1 MFTKIKKTAP
11 NRYRSFD
18 VITDMDTMEKPLNW
32 HAIKNIAIVYGL
44 SLVALLVFLFSVISI
59 VRLAFSI

>member
-18 VITDMDTMEKPLNW
+18 IITDMDTMEKPLNW
-32 HAIKNIAIVYGL
+32 QAIKNMAIIFGL
-44 SLVALLVFLFSVISI
+44 SMAALLVFLFSVIGI
-59 VRLAFSI
+59 VRLALSI